1 MADSLLHIEK
11 ILERIKEKKI
21 ELQKLVS
28 INGFNNSTVLRCS
41 EELDQLIYQF
51 QLIDHSLSSYEMEQ
65 F

>member
-1 MADSLLHIEK
+1 MADSLLQIEK

-28 INGFNNSTVLRCS
+28 INGFNNPTVLRCS
-41 EELDQLIYQF
+41 EELDKLIYQF